1 MTLSSITSTHA
12 VPRTPR
18 LHPAGRG
25 PSRAPRPVAQLKSK
39 SLQRVIVV
47 GAAIVAV
54 AVLGIGALV
63 AMQTTANFLSDRADT
78 RLRDVARR
86 GELVTEQALL
96 ERARQVE
103 LIGAAPTIVDAAR
116 AGTARAVGMG
126 LVGRPIE
133 VLERQMAATRS
144 LAVSDGAR
152 RFLQR
157 QLAPLGVAEIFVTDA
172 NGFNAVTTEMTSDFV
187 QNDEAWWRD
196 AVRKGITTAEAEYD
210 ESARQTVVSMAA
222 AIHEGERD
230 RAEGVIKIAFG
241 ISSLDAAL
249 AKATEADVRLDVIDA
264 RGRVIASSAQDAE
277 RMKPLA
283 GSDHLPVN
291 PGDTVVRYA
300 AERGSRRAMVS
311 AVNARTWRVVAQIDE
326 DIVLGALRKARPLI
340 ATALLAILGFIVAT
354 LWLISRFLDRRI
366 SAPVT
371 ELATVAEAVA
381 SGDLSTAMI
390 ASNANDEVG
399 RLSRATAAM
408 VDDLR
413 RVVST
418 LRDSARETTARA
430 AEITGGSE
438 NMAAAAEE
446 MAVTSGDL
454 SRQSTEMADAIGRMA
469 SDASRLQSIADEL
482 ASGAHDG
489 VQRNAALS
497 ALAKE
502 NRTRFD
508 ASAIALEN
516 LASDARASADAVKAL
531 AEASEEFGAFVTLV
545 QKMAKQSKLLAL
557 NAAMEAAR
565 AGEHGQ
571 GFAVVASEVRRL
583 AANSA
588 DAAQRTET
596 LVRGVLGKVQ
606 ESRELSARTMDTVIG
621 VLETTQLGMHSFAQ
635 VEEAVRGSE
644 AWTASIEQAATT
656 SRELVSD
663 VTARLDEV
671 ARATES
677 YASAMEE
684 VAASSEEQSASSE
697 QIAAAAAT
705 LAAAAAHVSGL
716 VGGFK
721 LEGATGEMPIA
732 RAPSNDDA
740 PNAFPASAT
749 PSFLPA

>member
-12 VPRTPR
+12 VPRTARFRVPQ
-18 LHPAGRG
+18 RG
-25 PSRAPRPVAQLKSK
+25 PTPAPGPATRSK
-39 SLQRVIVV
+39 SIQRVIVV
-47 GAAIVAV
+47 GSAVVAV
-54 AVLGIGALV
+54 AVLGLGALV
-63 AMQTTANFLSDRADT
+63 AMRTAANFLSDRADT

-103 LIGAAPTIVDAAR
+103 LIGAAPTIVEAAR
-116 AGTARAVGMG
+116 AGSARAAQMG
-126 LVGRPIE
+126 FVGRPIE
-133 VLERQMAATRS
+133 SVEREMAATRS
-144 LAVSDGAR
+144 LAVSESAR

-157 QLAPLGVAEIFVTDA
+157 QLAPLGIAEMFVTDA
-172 NGFNAVTTEMTSDFV
+172 NGFNAVTTELTSDFV
-187 QNDEAWWRD
+187 QSDETWWRD
-196 AVRKGITTAEAEYD
+196 AVRKGLTTAEAEYD
-210 ESARQTVVSMAA
+210 ESARQTVVSMAG

-230 RAEGVIKIAFG
+230 RADGVIKIAFG

-249 AKATEADVRLDVIDA
+249 AKATEDGVRLDVIDG

-277 RMKPLA
+277 RMKPLQGA
-283 GSDHLPVN
+283 DDLPLN
-291 PGDTVVRYA
+291 PADTIVRFTVA
-300 AERGSRRAMVS
+300 NAPRRAMLT
-311 AVNARTWRVVAQIDE
+311 AVNARTWRIVAQIDE
-326 DIVLGALRKARPLI
+326 DTVLAGLRQARPLI
-340 ATALLAILGFIVAT
+340 VVSLVAVLAFLVAT
-354 LWLISRFLDRRI
+354 LWVVSRFLDRRI

-371 ELATVAEAVA
+371 ELVAVAEAVA
-381 SGDLSTAMI
+381 AGDLSTPMV
-390 ASNANDEVG
+390 ASTANDEVG

-413 RVVST
+413 RIVSAM
-418 LRDSARETTARA
+418 RESARETTARA

-454 SRQSTEMADAIGRMA
+454 SRQSTEMADAIQRMA

-489 VQRNAALS
+489 VERNAALS

-508 ASAIALEN
+508 ASAVALEH

-583 AANSA
+583 SANSA

-596 LVRGVLGKVQ
+596 LVRGVLAKVQ

-644 AWTASIEQAATT
+644 AWTASIEHAATT

-671 ARATES
+671 AKATES

-721 LEGATGEMPIA
+721 LEGSTGEMPIQP
-732 RAPSNDDA
+732 APSNGNA
-740 PNAFPASAT
+740 PNAFPAT

>member
-1 MTLSSITSTHA
+1 M
-12 VPRTPR
+12 
-18 LHPAGRG
+18 
-25 PSRAPRPVAQLKSK
+25 
-39 SLQRVIVV
+39 VV
-47 GAAIVAV
+47 GAAVAAV
-54 AVLGIGALV
+54 AVLGVAAVI
-63 AMQTTANFLSDRADT
+63 AMQTAAGVMSDRADS

-116 AGTARAVGMG
+116 AGAARAAQMG
-126 LVGRPIE
+126 LVGNPIE
-133 VLERQMAATRS
+133 SIERQMAGTRS
-144 LAVSDGAR
+144 LAVSESAR

-157 QLAPLGVAEIFVTDA
+157 QLAPLGVAEMFVTDA

-187 QNDEAWWRD
+187 QSDEAWWRE
-196 AVRKGITTAEAEYD
+196 AVRKGLTTAEAEYD
-210 ESARQTVVSMAA
+210 ESARQTVVSMAG
-222 AIHEGERD
+222 AISGGD
-230 RAEGVIKIAFG
+230 QGRAEGVLKIAFG
-241 ISSLDAAL
+241 IASLDAAL
-249 AKATEADVRLDVIDA
+249 AKATGDDVRLDVIDA
-264 RGRVIASSAQDAE
+264 RGRVVASSMRNAE
-277 RMKPLA
+277 RMKPLPGA
-283 GSDHLPVN
+283 QQLPLA
-291 PGDTVVRYA
+291 PGDTVVHFTSGDSVSRA
-300 AERGSRRAMVS
+300 VLASANSGSWRIVAQLDES
-311 AVNARTWRVVAQIDE
+311 AVLAS
-326 DIVLGALRKARPLI
+326 LRQARPVI
-340 ATALLAILGFIVAT
+340 AVALLALLAFIVAT
-354 LWLISRFLDRRI
+354 LWLMSRFLDRRI

-381 SGDLSTAMI
+381 SGDLSTPLI
-390 ASNANDEVG
+390 GSSANDEVG

-413 RVVST
+413 RVVLT
-418 LRDSARETTARA
+418 LRDSARETSARA

-454 SRQSTEMADAIGRMA
+454 SRQSTEMADAIQRMA
-469 SDASRLQSIADEL
+469 SDATRLQSIADEL
-482 ASGAHDG
+482 AAGAHDG
-489 VQRNAALS
+489 VERNAALS
-497 ALAKE
+497 ALARE
-502 NRTRFD
+502 NRQRFD
-508 ASAIALEN
+508 ASAVALEH

-606 ESRELSARTMDTVIG
+606 ESRALSARTMETVIG

-644 AWTASIEQAATT
+644 TWTASIEHAATT

-671 ARATES
+671 AKATES

-684 VAASSEEQSASSE
+684 VAASSEEQSASTE
-697 QIAAAAAT
+697 QIAAAAAS

-716 VGGFK
+716 VGGFR
-721 LEGATGEMPIA
+721 LETTTGEMPTPRPPA
-732 RAPSNDDA
+732 DDSA
-740 PNAFPASAT
+740 PNALPIGPTFQPA
-749 PSFLPA
+749 

>member
-1 MTLSSITSTHA
+1 MVVVAA
-12 VPRTPR
+12 V
-18 LHPAGRG
+18 
-25 PSRAPRPVAQLKSK
+25 
-39 SLQRVIVV
+39 
-47 GAAIVAV
+47 VAV
-54 AVLGIGALV
+54 AVLGLATLV
-63 AMQTTANFLSDRADT
+63 AMRTAANSLSDRADA
-78 RLRDVARR
+78 RLQDIARR

-103 LIGAAPTIVDAAR
+103 LIGASPTVVEAAR
-116 AGTARAVGMG
+116 AGAVRAAQMG
-126 LVGRPIE
+126 LVGKPIE
-133 VLERQMAATRS
+133 AVEKQMAATRN
-144 LAVSDGAR
+144 LAVSETAT

-157 QLAPLGVAEIFVTDA
+157 QLTPLGIAEMFVTDA

-187 QNDEAWWRD
+187 QSDEAWWRD
-196 AVRKGITTAEAEYD
+196 AVRKGLTTAEAEYD

-230 RAEGVIKIAFG
+230 RADGVIKIAFG

-249 AKATEADVRLDVIDA
+249 ARATSEGVRLDVIDGH
-264 RGRVIASSAQDAE
+264 GRVVASSSKNVE

-283 GSDHLPVN
+283 GGDQLPPAAPDTIVYFN
-291 PGDTVVRYA
+291 AGDV
-300 AERGSRRAMVS
+300 SHRAMIAAANGGS
-311 AVNARTWRVVAQIDE
+311 WRVVASIDE
-326 DIVLGALRKARPLI
+326 ASVLSPLRTARPMIAASLI
-340 ATALLAILGFIVAT
+340 AVLAFLVGT
-354 LWLISRFLDRRI
+354 LWSMSRFLDRRI
-366 SAPVT
+366 SGPVT
-371 ELATVAEAVA
+371 ELASVAEAVA
-381 SGDLSTAMI
+381 AGDLSTPMAP
-390 ASNANDEVG
+390 SNADDEVG

-418 LRDSARETTARA
+418 LRDAARETSARA

-446 MAVTSGDL
+446 MAVTSGEL
-454 SRQSTEMADAIGRMA
+454 SRQSTEMADAIQRMA
-469 SDASRLQSIADEL
+469 ADASRLQTIADQL

-489 VQRNAALS
+489 VERNAALA

-508 ASAIALEN
+508 ASAVALEH

-588 DAAQRTET
+588 DAAQRTES
-596 LVRGVLGKVQ
+596 LVRGVLTKVQ
-606 ESRELSARTMDTVIG
+606 ESRDLSARTMDTVIG
-621 VLETTQLGMHSFAQ
+621 VLETTQLGLHSFAQ
-635 VEEAVRGSE
+635 VEDAVRGSE
-644 AWTASIEQAATT
+644 EWTASIEHAART

-671 ARATES
+671 AKATES

-684 VAASSEEQSASSE
+684 VAASSEEQSASTE
-697 QIAAAAAT
+697 QIAAAAST
-705 LAAAAAHVSGL
+705 LSAAAAHMSGL
-716 VGGFK
+716 VGGFR
-721 LEGATGEMPIA
+721 LETATGEMPV
-732 RAPSNDDA
+732 PSA
-740 PNAFPASAT
+740 PASAPPNAARAA
-749 PSFLPA
+749 PSFQPA

>member
-12 VPRTPR
+12 VPRSPR
-18 LHPAGRG
+18 LRPEGRDPA
-25 PSRAPRPVAQLKSK
+25 RAPSTVHSK
-39 SLQRVIVV
+39 SLQRAIVV
-47 GAAIVAV
+47 GAATAAV
-54 AVLGIGALV
+54 AVLGVAVLIG
-63 AMQTTANFLSDRADT
+63 MQTAARFMSDRADS

-86 GELVTEQALL
+86 GELVTEQVLL

-116 AGTARAVGMG
+116 AGAARATQLG
-126 LVGRPIE
+126 LVGKPIE
-133 VLERQMAATRS
+133 EVERQMAATRS
-144 LAVSDGAR
+144 MAVSESAK

-157 QLAPLGVAEIFVTDA
+157 QLAPLGVAEMFVTDA
-172 NGFNAVTTEMTSDFV
+172 NGFNVVTTEMTSDFV
-187 QNDEAWWRD
+187 QSDEAWWRD

-222 AIHEGERD
+222 AINEGERG
-230 RAEGVIKIAFG
+230 RADGVIKIAFG
-241 ISSLDAAL
+241 IGSVDAGL
-249 AKATEADVRLDVIDA
+249 AKATGDDVQLDVIDA
-264 RGRVIASSAQDAE
+264 RGRVVASSARDAE
-277 RMKPLA
+277 RMKPLLGA
-283 GSDHLPVN
+283 DQLPLTPGDSTVRFGSD
-291 PGDTVVRYA
+291 DARQ
-300 AERGSRRAMVS
+300 RGMVATANS
-311 AVNARTWRVVAQIDE
+311 GAWRVVAHVDE
-326 DIVLGALRKARPLI
+326 ASVLASLRQARPLI
-340 ATALLAILGFIVAT
+340 GVSLIAILAFIVAT
-354 LWLISRFLDRRI
+354 LWLMARFLDRRI

-371 ELATVAEAVA
+371 GLATVAEAVA
-381 SGDLSTAMI
+381 SGDLSATMI
-390 ASNANDEVG
+390 PSTANDEVG

-408 VDDLR
+408 MEDLR
-413 RVVST
+413 RVVSAM
-418 LRDSARETTARA
+418 RDSARETSARA

-438 NMAAAAEE
+438 NMAAAAQE

-454 SRQSTEMADAIGRMA
+454 SRQSTEMADAIQRMA
-469 SDASRLQSIADEL
+469 SDASRLQSIADQL

-489 VQRNAALS
+489 VERNAALS

-502 NRTRFD
+502 NRQRFD
-508 ASAIALEN
+508 ASAVALEN

-531 AEASEEFGAFVTLV
+531 ADASEEFGAFVTLV

-606 ESRELSARTMDTVIG
+606 ESRALSTRTMDTVIG

-644 AWTASIEQAATT
+644 SWTASIEYAATT

-663 VTARLDEV
+663 VTTRLDEV
-671 ARATES
+671 AKATES
-677 YASAMEE
+677 YASAMQE
-684 VAASSEEQSASSE
+684 VAASSEEQSASTE
-697 QIAAAAAT
+697 QIAAAAAS
-705 LAAAAAHVSGL
+705 LAEAAAHMSGL

-721 LEGATGEMPIA
+721 LEGSTGEMPIQ
-732 RAPSNDDA
+732 RPGNDA
-740 PNAFPASAT
+740 QPNALRGAPTFQPA
-749 PSFLPA
+749 

>member
-1 MTLSSITSTHA
+1 MTLSSITSTHPVPRSPRPAPAGLGPKA
-12 VPRTPR
+12 VP
-18 LHPAGRG
+18 AK
-25 PSRAPRPVAQLKSK
+25 LKSK
-39 SLQRVIVV
+39 SLQRAIVL
-47 GAAIVAV
+47 GAAIAAV
-54 AVLGIGALV
+54 AVLGVGALV
-63 AMQTTANFLSDRADT
+63 AMRTAANFLSDRADI

-86 GELVTEQALL
+86 GELVTEQVLL

-116 AGTARAVGMG
+116 AGGARAAQMG

-133 VLERQMAATRS
+133 ALEREMAATRS
-144 LAVSDGAR
+144 LAVSDVAR

-157 QLAPLGVAEIFVTDA
+157 QLSPLGIAEMFVTDA

-187 QNDEAWWRD
+187 QSDEAWWRD
-196 AVRKGITTAEAEYD
+196 AIRKGLTTAEAEYD

-222 AIHEGERD
+222 AIHEGERE
-230 RAEGVIKIAFG
+230 RADGVIKIAFG
-241 ISSLDAAL
+241 IGSLDAAL
-249 AKATEADVRLDVIDA
+249 AKATENDVRLDVIDS
-264 RGRVIASSAQDAE
+264 RGRVIASSVQDSE
-277 RMKPLA
+277 RMKALP
-283 GSDHLPVN
+283 GSEQLPN
-291 PGDTVVRYA
+291 TPGDTVVRYSIA
-300 AERGSRRAMVS
+300 NESHRAMIS
-311 AVNARTWRVVAQIDE
+311 AANARTWRVVAQIDE
-326 DIVLGALRKARPLI
+326 TIVLASLRKARPLI
-340 ATALLAILGFIVAT
+340 AAALLAVLAFIVAT
-354 LWLISRFLDRRI
+354 LWTMSRFLDRRI

-390 ASNANDEVG
+390 GSDANDEVG
-399 RLSRATAAM
+399 RLTRATAAM

-413 RVVST
+413 RVVSA

-454 SRQSTEMADAIGRMA
+454 SRQSTEMADAIARMA

-489 VQRNAALS
+489 VERNAALS

-606 ESRELSARTMDTVIG
+606 ESRALSARTMDTVIG

-671 ARATES
+671 AKATES

-684 VAASSEEQSASSE
+684 VAASSQEQSASSE

-721 LEGATGEMPIA
+721 LEGRTGEMPIQPP
-732 RAPSNDDA
+732 PSSDGS
-740 PNAFPASAT
+740 PNAFPAT

>member
-12 VPRTPR
+12 VPRAPR
-18 LHPAGRG
+18 LHPSGRG
-25 PSRAPRPVAQLKSK
+25 PTPAPGPVGHSK
-39 SLQRVIVV
+39 SLQRAIVV

-63 AMQTTANFLSDRADT
+63 AMRTAATFLSDRADT

-96 ERARQVE
+96 ERTRQVE
-103 LIGAAPTIVDAAR
+103 LIGASPTIVDAAR
-116 AGTARAVGMG
+116 AGGARAAQMG

-133 VLERQMAATRS
+133 AVEREMAATRS
-144 LAVSDGAR
+144 LAVSESAR

-157 QLAPLGVAEIFVTDA
+157 QLAPLGIAEMFVTDV

-187 QNDEAWWRD
+187 QSDEGWWRD
-196 AVRKGITTAEAEYD
+196 AVRKGLTTAEAEYD
-210 ESARQTVVSMAA
+210 ESAHQTVVSMAA
-222 AIHEGERD
+222 AIHETDRE
-230 RAEGVIKIAFG
+230 RAEGVIKIAFS
-241 ISSLDAAL
+241 ISNLDAAL
-249 AKATEADVRLDVIDA
+249 AKATESGVRLDVIDS
-264 RGRVIASSAQDAE
+264 RGRVIASSAQNTE
-277 RMKPLA
+277 RMKALA
-283 GSDHLPVN
+283 GGDNLPAN
-291 PGDTVVRYA
+291 PGDTIVRFSTA
-300 AERGSRRAMVS
+300 TTSHRAMLS
-311 AVNARTWRVVAQIDE
+311 PANGRSWRIVAQMDE
-326 DIVLGALRKARPLI
+326 DTVLGGLRQARPLI
-340 ATALLAILGFIVAT
+340 VAALVAILGFIVAT
-354 LWLISRFLDRRI
+354 LWLMSRFLDRRI

-371 ELATVAEAVA
+371 ALATVAEAVA
-381 SGDLSTAMI
+381 AGDLSAPMI

-399 RLSRATAAM
+399 RLSRATSAM

-413 RVVST
+413 RVVSA

-454 SRQSTEMADAIGRMA
+454 SRQSTEMADAIQRMA
-469 SDASRLQSIADEL
+469 SDASRLQSIADQL

-489 VQRNAALS
+489 VERNAALS

-508 ASAIALEN
+508 ASAVALEH

-588 DAAQRTET
+588 DAAQRTEA

-606 ESRELSARTMDTVIG
+606 ESRALSARTMDTVIG

-644 AWTASIEQAATT
+644 AWTASIEEAATT

-671 ARATES
+671 AKATES

-716 VGGFK
+716 VGAFK
-721 LEGATGEMPIA
+721 LEGRTGEMPIPT
-732 RAPSNDDA
+732 APSNGDA
-740 PNAFPASAT
+740 PNAFPAT

>member
-1 MTLSSITSTHA
+1 
-12 VPRTPR
+12 
-18 LHPAGRG
+18 
-25 PSRAPRPVAQLKSK
+25 
-39 SLQRVIVV
+39 
-47 GAAIVAV
+47 
-54 AVLGIGALV
+54 
-63 AMQTTANFLSDRADT
+63 
-78 RLRDVARR
+78 
-86 GELVTEQALL
+86 
-96 ERARQVE
+96 
-103 LIGAAPTIVDAAR
+103 
-116 AGTARAVGMG
+116 
-126 LVGRPIE
+126 
-133 VLERQMAATRS
+133 
-144 LAVSDGAR
+144 
-152 RFLQR
+152 
-157 QLAPLGVAEIFVTDA
+157 
-172 NGFNAVTTEMTSDFV
+172 
-187 QNDEAWWRD
+187 
-196 AVRKGITTAEAEYD
+196 
-210 ESARQTVVSMAA
+210 
-222 AIHEGERD
+222 
-230 RAEGVIKIAFG
+230 
-241 ISSLDAAL
+241 
-249 AKATEADVRLDVIDA
+249 
-264 RGRVIASSAQDAE
+264 
-277 RMKPLA
+277 
-283 GSDHLPVN
+283 
-291 PGDTVVRYA
+291 
-300 AERGSRRAMVS
+300 
-311 AVNARTWRVVAQIDE
+311 
-326 DIVLGALRKARPLI
+326 
-340 ATALLAILGFIVAT
+340 
-354 LWLISRFLDRRI
+354 
-366 SAPVT
+366 
-371 ELATVAEAVA
+371 
-381 SGDLSTAMI
+381 
-390 ASNANDEVG
+390 
-399 RLSRATAAM
+399 
-408 VDDLR
+408 
-413 RVVST
+413 
-418 LRDSARETTARA
+418 
-430 AEITGGSE
+430 
-438 NMAAAAEE
+438 MAAAAEE

-454 SRQSTEMADAIGRMA
+454 SRQSTEMADAIARMA

-489 VQRNAALS
+489 VERNAALS

-588 DAAQRTET
+588 DAAQRTER

-606 ESRELSARTMDTVIG
+606 ESRALSARTMDTVIG

-671 ARATES
+671 AKATES

-684 VAASSEEQSASSE
+684 VAASSQEQSASSE

-721 LEGATGEMPIA
+721 LEGRTGEMPIQPP
-732 RAPSNDDA
+732 PSSDES
-740 PNAFPASAT
+740 PNAFPAT

>member
-12 VPRTPR
+12 VPRTMRP
-18 LHPAGRG
+18 LPPGRG
-25 PSRAPRPVAQLKSK
+25 PAPNAPTVHSK
-39 SLQRVIVV
+39 SLQRAIVV

-54 AVLGIGALV
+54 AILGLGTLV
-63 AMQTTANFLSDRADT
+63 AMRTAANFMSDRADT

-116 AGTARAVGMG
+116 SGAARATQLG
-126 LVGRPIE
+126 LVGKPID
-133 VLERQMAATRS
+133 VVERQMAATRT
-144 LAVSDGAR
+144 LAVSETAR
-152 RFLQR
+152 RFLER
-157 QLAPLGVAEIFVTDA
+157 QLAPLGIAEMFVTDA
-172 NGFNAVTTEMTSDFV
+172 NGYNAVVTEMTSDFV
-187 QNDEAWWRD
+187 QSDEAWWRQ
-196 AVRKGITTAEAEYD
+196 AVRKGLTTAEAEYD
-210 ESARQTVVSMAA
+210 ESARQTVVTMAA
-222 AIHEGERD
+222 AIHEADRD

-241 ISSLDAAL
+241 ITSLDAAL
-249 AKATEADVRLDVIDA
+249 AKATSDDVRLDVIDA
-264 RGRVIASSAQDAE
+264 KGRVVASSARNAQ
-277 RMKPLA
+277 RMKPLPGA
-283 GSDHLPVN
+283 ETLSIT
-291 PGDTVVRYA
+291 PGDTIVRFADGDRALRGMVEA
-300 AERGSRRAMVS
+300 ANTGA
-311 AVNARTWRVVAQIDE
+311 WRVVAHVDE
-326 DIVLGALRKARPLI
+326 ESVLRALRQARPLI
-340 ATALLAILGFIVAT
+340 AGSLAMVLVFIVAT
-354 LWLISRFLDRRI
+354 LWFMSRFLDRRI

-371 ELATVAEAVA
+371 ELATIAEAVA
-381 SGDLSTAMI
+381 GGDLSTPMV
-390 ASNANDEVG
+390 ASNTNDEVG

-413 RVVST
+413 RVVSA

-438 NMAAAAEE
+438 NMAAAAQE
-446 MAVTSGDL
+446 MAVTSGEL
-454 SRQSTEMADAIGRMA
+454 SRQSTEMADAIQRMA
-469 SDASRLQSIADEL
+469 HDATRLQGIADQL

-489 VQRNAALS
+489 VERNAALT

-502 NRTRFD
+502 NRARFD
-508 ASAIALEN
+508 ASAVALEH
-516 LASDARASADAVKAL
+516 LAGDARASADAVKAL
-531 AEASEEFGAFVTLV
+531 AEASEEFSAFVTLV

-596 LVRGVLGKVQ
+596 LVRSVLEKVQ

-635 VEEAVRGSE
+635 VEDAVRGSE
-644 AWTASIEQAATT
+644 AWTGSIEQAART

-671 ARATES
+671 AKATES
-677 YASAMEE
+677 YASAMQE
-684 VAASSEEQSASSE
+684 VAASSEEQSASTE
-697 QIAAAAAT
+697 QIAAAAAS
-705 LAAAAAHVSGL
+705 LAEAAAHMAGL
-716 VGGFK
+716 VGAFR
-721 LEGATGEMPIA
+721 LETGEMPIPRTPRTTSESPNA
-732 RAPSNDDA
+732 IPAAPS
-740 PNAFPASAT
+740 FQPA
-749 PSFLPA
+749 

>member
-12 VPRTPR
+12 VPRASRFDPTARGRTPTPT
-18 LHPAGRG
+18 PAT
-25 PSRAPRPVAQLKSK
+25 QSK
-39 SLQRVIVV
+39 SLQRVIVL

-54 AVLGIGALV
+54 GILGVGALI
-63 AMQTTANFLSDRADT
+63 AMRTAANFLSDRADA

-96 ERARQVE
+96 ERARQVQ
-103 LIGAAPTIVDAAR
+103 LIGASPTIVDAAR
-116 AGTARAVGMG
+116 AGTARAAQMG
-126 LVGRPIE
+126 LVGRPIDA
-133 VLERQMAATRS
+133 VERDMAATRS
-144 LAVSDGAR
+144 LAVSESAK

-157 QLAPLGVAEIFVTDA
+157 QLAPLGVAEMFVTDA

-187 QNDEAWWRD
+187 QSDEGWWRD
-196 AVRKGITTAEAEYD
+196 AIRKGLTTAEAEYD

-222 AIHEGERD
+222 AIHEGERE
-230 RAEGVIKIAFG
+230 RADGVIKIAFG
-241 ISSLDAAL
+241 ISTLDAAL
-249 AKATEADVRLDVIDA
+249 AKATEVGVRLDVIDG
-264 RGRVIASSAQDAE
+264 RGRVIASSAPDAE
-277 RMKPLA
+277 RMK
-283 GSDHLPVN
+283 GLPGAESLPTN
-291 PGDTVVRYA
+291 PGDTIVRFS
-300 AERGSRRAMVS
+300 GSNTALRAMV
-311 AVNARTWRVVAQIDE
+311 AATNARTWRVVAQVE
-326 DIVLGALRKARPLI
+326 EASVLASLRQARPLI
-340 ATALLAILGFIVAT
+340 AIALVAILAFIVAT
-354 LWLISRFLDRRI
+354 LWLMSRFVDRRI

-381 SGDLSTAMI
+381 AGDLSTPMI
-390 ASNANDEVG
+390 ASSANDEVG

-413 RVVST
+413 RVVSA

-454 SRQSTEMADAIGRMA
+454 SRQSTEMADAIQRMA
-469 SDASRLQSIADEL
+469 SDASRLQSIADQL

-489 VQRNAALS
+489 VERNAALS
-497 ALAKE
+497 ALARE

-508 ASAIALEN
+508 ASAIALEH

-583 AANSA
+583 SANSA
-588 DAAQRTET
+588 LAAQRTET
-596 LVRGVLGKVQ
+596 LVRGVLAKVQ
-606 ESRELSARTMDTVIG
+606 ESRALSARTMETVIG
-621 VLETTQLGMHSFAQ
+621 VLETTQLGMHSFAE

-656 SRELVSD
+656 SRELVAD

-671 ARATES
+671 AKATES

-721 LEGATGEMPIA
+721 LEGATGEMPIPT
-732 RAPSNDDA
+732 APSSGGA
-740 PNAFPASAT
+740 PNAFPAT